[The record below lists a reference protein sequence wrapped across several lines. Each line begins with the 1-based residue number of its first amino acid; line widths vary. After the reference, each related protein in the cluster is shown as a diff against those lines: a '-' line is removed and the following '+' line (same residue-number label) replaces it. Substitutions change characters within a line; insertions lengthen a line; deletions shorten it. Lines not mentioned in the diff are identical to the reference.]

1 MYVCSECGNASAIKL
16 GKCPECWA
24 FGSFVSAAG
33 ILGAWK
39 KKWGWVSGQTLTA
52 TEKKWASYFP
62 LVDAELIRLFPK
74 GLKEWGVYLLGG
86 EPGIGKSTI
95 ALQIIHQLTNLRIA
109 YFSGEEQS
117 DQITDRH
124 HRLAVNSQ
132 STDHKAQSNI
142 KNPTSKIYNSEFD
155 IYHSNA
161 VEDILLTA
169 ETGQYQVVIIDSI
182 QTISS
187 ANLEGASGSPAQ
199 VKYCAEKIAELS
211 KKKNITTLI
220 IGHVTKGGEIA
231 GPKYLEHLVDAVL
244 YLEGDRY
251 GQYRI
256 LRYMKNRFWSTD
268 EIAIFEMTLFWLK
281 PVYDLKERIV
291 WSANLTI
298 PWSVLTVWIDNG
310 RPVVVHLEVL
320 LNKTQGKFP
329 VRQVVGVEG
338 KRVDLII
345 AILERYL
352 KAKLWWFDVF
362 VNIPWEFSFHDSGLD
377 LAIAAGIYSQFK
389 NVVVDKNLLFLGEIG
404 LGWQILPTKLHE
416 KRKKEMWESMIVID
430 YTRIKHIAEL
440 VNII

>member
-1 MYVCSECGNASAIKL
+1 M
-16 GKCPECWA
+16 
-24 FGSFVSAAG
+24 
-33 ILGAWK
+33 
-39 KKWGWVSGQTLTA
+39 GQSIEK
-52 TEKKWASYFP
+52 TEKKWSAYFP
-62 LVDAELIRLFPK
+62 LIDAELVRLFPK
-74 GLKEWGVYLLGG
+74 GLKEGGVYLLWG

-95 ALQIIHQLTNLRIA
+95 ALQIIHQLTGLRIA

-124 HRLAVNSQ
+124 VRIHSDDSQ
-132 STDHKAQSNI
+132 SH
-142 KNPTSKIYNSEFD
+142 SEFD
-155 IYHSNA
+155 IYHSNTL
-161 VEDILLTA
+161 EDIMLTA
-169 ETGQYQVVIIDSI
+169 ETEQYQVIIVDSI

-187 ANLEGASGSPAQ
+187 ANLEGASWSPAQ
-199 VKYCAEKIAELS
+199 VKYCAEKIAELC
-211 KKKNITTLI
+211 KKKNITALI

-244 YLEGDRY
+244 YLEWDRY

-256 LRYMKNRFWSTD
+256 LRYIKNRFGSTD

-281 PVYDLKERIV
+281 PVFDLKERIV

-298 PWSVLTVWIDNG
+298 PWSVLTVGIDNG

-320 LNKTQGKFP
+320 LNKTQWKFP
-329 VRQVVGVEG
+329 VRQVVGVDG
-338 KRVDLII
+338 KRVDLVI

-389 NVVVDKNLLFLGEIG
+389 NVVVDKNLLFLWEIW
-404 LGWQILPTKLHE
+404 LGGQILPTKLHE
-416 KRKKEMWESMIVID
+416 KRKKEMATMTIID

>member
-1 MYVCSECGNASAIKL
+1 M
-16 GKCPECWA
+16 
-24 FGSFVSAAG
+24 
-33 ILGAWK
+33 
-39 KKWGWVSGQTLTA
+39 
-52 TEKKWASYFP
+52 TEKKWSSYFS
-62 LVDAELIRLFPK
+62 LQDQELIRLFPK
-74 GLKEWGVYLLGG
+74 WLKEWWVYLLGG

-95 ALQIIHQLTNLRIA
+95 ALQIIHQLTNVRIA

-117 DQITDRH
+117 DQIVDRQ
-124 HRLAVNSQ
+124 HRLTSYEWQITNYEWNKEIQ
-132 STDHKAQSNI
+132 STDADTENKLWSTTAGKPITH
-142 KNPTSKIYNSEFD
+142 NPWSEFD
-155 IYHSNA
+155 IYHSNS

-169 ETGQYQVVIIDSI
+169 ETGQYQVIIIDSI

-187 ANLEGASGSPAQ
+187 GNLEGASWSPAQ

-244 YLEGDRY
+244 YLEWDRY

-298 PWSVLTVWIDNG
+298 PWSVLTVGIDNG

-416 KRKKEMWESMIVID
+416 KRKKEMGESMAVID

-440 VNII
+440 VHII